1 MMTILRKISMCIVML
16 CATLVATAQ
25 SNGDKLFKEG
35 KKLQQVMTV
44 KSQNDAIKKFQG
56 AKTLY
61 TSADKKALCDDE
73 ISTCKKNISKIDK
86 SGGGKGGSSKT
97 FLTLSQDQVIFDGDV
112 KGKVNIDVNA
122 SSQDWNFSVSQG
134 VEGERNFVSAIR
146 SADARQLFINAAAN
160 PSTLERYQ
168 TIRVSCGDSSKV
180 MKLIQKGK
188 TVTLSAS
195 TAMLNYKIKGG
206 DKSIELYTNSDSV
219 VKDNNGATWY
229 VESKPEWAEVTLDVK
244 KKGFL
249 SIVKDAV
256 TGTVE
261 AATADD
267 VKKSNV
273 KIYVQSILKS
283 DPEYST
289 GRRGEVVFASQD
301 KRYKVIIIQQK

>member
-1 MMTILRKISMCIVML
+1 MLYQRKQIFPIICHFEFFSQRLSGDIHMRQAANAGI
-16 CATLVATAQ
+16 ASTLV
-25 SNGDKLFKEG
+25 S
-35 KKLQQVMTV
+35 V
-44 KSQNDAIKKFQG
+44 
-56 AKTLY
+56 
-61 TSADKKALCDDE
+61 
-73 ISTCKKNISKIDK
+73 
-86 SGGGKGGSSKT
+86 
-97 FLTLSQDQVIFDGDV
+97 
-112 KGKVNIDVNA
+112 
-122 SSQDWNFSVSQG
+122 FSP
-134 VEGERNFVSAIR
+134 
-146 SADARQLFINAAAN
+146 LFINAAAN